1 MKGRN
6 TEIIISLAYVVL
18 IFFCRGVYIY
28 YDKDLN
34 AFEAF
39 RETILELGNLL
50 IIILPGMFLAFV
62 ILLFSRRMKK

>member
-1 MKGRN
+1 VKGRN

>member
-1 MKGRN
+1 MKSRN

-18 IFFCRGVYIY
+18 IFFCRGFYIY

-39 RETILELGNLL
+39 HETIFELGNLL